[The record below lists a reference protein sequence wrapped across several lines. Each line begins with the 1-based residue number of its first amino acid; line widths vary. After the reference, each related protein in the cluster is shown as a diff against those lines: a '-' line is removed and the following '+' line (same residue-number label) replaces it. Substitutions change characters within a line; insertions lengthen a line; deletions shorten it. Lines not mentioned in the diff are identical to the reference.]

1 MNLSL
6 FGKPGVA
13 YALLAVS
20 VVVIVVLVVRKPAAP
35 AAAKPAVAA
44 AKAPQAPAPVED
56 SAVVPASEWSVV
68 RTTLASSPSQSF
80 AKASPDDGDQVSA
93 VYARLFMWCLDLR
106 KDLSPGDAMEVAYRW
121 TEEGDLQIGTAR
133 LKSKKLGKE
142 FRAYRFQAPG
152 DQFASYWDQN
162 GVEVPLQL
170 KGGPLKSYDQITSLL
185 KDRPTHKGMDFKT
198 PVGTEVHVPF
208 AGVVLRSNWNHG
220 ANGNCIE
227 VQYPDGT
234 LAKFLHLN
242 ENKVK
247 PGDKVEADQVIALTG
262 NTGHSTAPHLHYQLN
277 QGDKVVDPVVY
288 HGTTRRTLDAAG
300 QAQLKVAAQQLDLLL
315 APRTASN

>member
-1 MNLSL
+1 MNLKL
-6 FGKPGVA
+6 LGKPGVA
-13 YALLAVS
+13 YALLGVS
-20 VVVIVVLVVRKPAAP
+20 VLVIVVLLVRKPAAP
-35 AAAKPAVAA
+35 APAKPAVAA
-44 AKAPQAPAPVED
+44 AKAPVAAAAVD
-56 SAVVPASEWSVV
+56 DTAVVPASEWTVV
-68 RTTLASSPSQSF
+68 RTNLTSSPARDF
-80 AKASPDDGDQVSA
+80 GRASDDGDQLSA

-106 KDLSPGDAMEVAYRW
+106 RDLSPGDAMEVAYRW

-152 DQFASYWDQN
+152 DDFASYWDQN
-162 GVEVPLQL
+162 GEEVPLQL
-170 KGGPLKSYDQITSLL
+170 KFGPLKKYDQITSLL
-185 KDRPTHKGMDFKT
+185 KDRPNHKGMDFKT
-198 PVGTEVHVPF
+198 PVGSEVHVPF
-208 AGVVLRSNWNHG
+208 AGSVLRSNWNHG

-227 VQYPDGT
+227 VQYEDGT

-242 ENKVK
+242 ENRVK
-247 PGDKVEADQVIALTG
+247 PGDKVEADQIIALSG

-300 QAQLKVAAQQLDLLL
+300 QAALQAAARELDALL
-315 APRTASN
+315 APRTAAN